1 MNALTKFLA
10 DAMVWATFAGAVLF
24 VAVYLR
30 RNWRSSAVGR
40 NVMIFMVV
48 IALVSGLAV
57 SSLVFGREW
66 PLRDLIR
73 AIAWGMVAGVIW
85 WRNALLLRTPR
96 HVPHPGP
103 VDDQPIGER
112 PPAVPDRR
120 DVRP

>member
-1 MNALTKFLA
+1 MNAALKLLA
-10 DAMVWATFAGAVLF
+10 DGMVYATFVGAVLF

-57 SSLVFGREW
+57 STLIFGREW

-73 AIAWGMVAGVIW
+73 AVAWGMVAGVIW

-96 HVPHPGP
+96 PAPRPGAD
-103 VDDQPIGER
+103 DDQPIGER
-112 PPAVPDRR
+112 SPAVPDRR
-120 DVRP
+120 DRP